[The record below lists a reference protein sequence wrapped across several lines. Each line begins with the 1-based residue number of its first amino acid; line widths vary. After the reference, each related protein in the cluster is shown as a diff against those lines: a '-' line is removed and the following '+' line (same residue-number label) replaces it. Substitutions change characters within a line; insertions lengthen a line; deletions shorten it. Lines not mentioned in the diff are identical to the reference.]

1 MKLKNI
7 GYAFVVAMTAAAFV
21 FGSAGSSE
29 AKGKKKA
36 AAKPQTSAGCMFSA
50 PSPVCGT
57 KGKSSF
63 TYRNACYAGNDGAVV
78 TAQKACGPAKAM
90 KGKKKG
96 KKAAKKSKK
105 KAMKKK

>member
-21 FGSAGSSE
+21 VGSAGSSE
-29 AKGKKKA
+29 AKGKKKPA
-36 AAKPQTSAGCMFSA
+36 AAPQTSPSCMFSA

-57 KGKSSF
+57 KGKSTF

-78 TAQKACGPAKAM
+78 TAQKACAPAKAM

-105 KAMKKK
+105 KK

>member
-7 GYAFVVAMTAAAFV
+7 GYAFVVALTAAAFV

-36 AAKPQTSAGCMFSA
+36 AAKPVTSPSCMFTPA
-50 PSPVCGT
+50 NPVCGT
-57 KGKSSF
+57 RGKQSF

-78 TAQKACGPAKAM
+78 TAQKACAPAKAM

-96 KKAAKKSKK
+96 KKAAMKSKK